1 MAARDDIVAFANA
14 LLEVDRW
21 PEFGPPGLQVVGAP
35 EVSTIVVGVSASA
48 ELFERAGAAGAQMVL
63 VHHGL
68 FWRNEPLVVDRRL
81 RGRLERLF
89 AADLSLLAY
98 HLALDAHP
106 EVGNNA
112 QLARALGVEPE
123 RAFGGVGVGGSL
135 PEPATLAALTAR
147 VVDVTG
153 RDPLVFG
160 HGPERIARVAISTG
174 AGGYDLIQAAHEGYD
189 LYLTGEAEEP
199 SLQTALELG
208 IHFVAAGHH
217 ATERLGVQALAA
229 RLADEFGLDWEF
241 VEVANPV

>member
-1 MAARDDIVAFANA
+1 VAARDDIVAFANA

-21 PEFGPPGLQVVGAP
+21 PEYGPPGLQVVGAP
-35 EVSTIVVGVSASA
+35 EVSMVVVGVSASA
-48 ELFERAGAAGAQMVL
+48 ELFERAAAAGAQLVL

-123 RAFGGVGVGGSL
+123 RSFGSVGIGGSL
-135 PEPATLAALTAR
+135 AEPATLEALTAR
-147 VVDVTG
+147 VTEVTG
-153 RDPLVFG
+153 RRPLVFA
-160 HGPERIARVAISTG
+160 HGPERIARVAVSTG
-174 AGGYDLIQAAHEGYD
+174 AAGHDLIQAAHEGYD
-189 LYLTGEAEEP
+189 LFLTGEPEEP
-199 SLQTALELG
+199 SLQTARELG
-208 IHFVAAGHH
+208 IHFVAGGHE
-217 ATERLGVQALAA
+217 ATERLGVQTLAA

>member
-1 MAARDDIVAFANA
+1 VAARDDIVAFADA

-21 PEFGPPGLQVVGAP
+21 PEFAPPGVQVIGAP
-35 EVSTIVVGVSASA
+35 EVSKLVAGVSASA
-48 ELFERAGAAGAQMVL
+48 ELFERAAAAGAQLVL

-81 RGRLERLF
+81 RRRLELLF

-123 RAFGGVGVGGSL
+123 RQFGLVGIGGALAEPVGVEG
-135 PEPATLAALTAR
+135 LARRIA
-147 VVDVTG
+147 DVTG
-153 RDPLVFG
+153 REPVVFA
-160 HGPERIARVAISTG
+160 HGPEQVARIAIVTG
-174 AGGYDLIQAAHEGYD
+174 AGGHDLVQAAHEGYD
-189 LYLTGEAEEP
+189 LYLTGEPEEP
-199 SLQTALELG
+199 SLQTARELG
-208 IHFVAAGHH
+208 IHFVAAGHE

-229 RLADEFGLDWEF
+229 RLAERFGLEWEF
-241 VEVANPV
+241 VEIPNPV